1 MKLNVDTCSYP
12 IFGYSRRRS
21 RETRSVKQVA
31 FQNRLAIPAWAPG
44 PGEAE
49 MGFSATMAAIECF
62 IRDAPIALKHPC
74 SRPTANFRTRAS

>member
-1 MKLNVDTCSYP
+1 
-12 IFGYSRRRS
+12 
-21 RETRSVKQVA
+21 
-31 FQNRLAIPAWAPG
+31 
-44 PGEAE
+44 